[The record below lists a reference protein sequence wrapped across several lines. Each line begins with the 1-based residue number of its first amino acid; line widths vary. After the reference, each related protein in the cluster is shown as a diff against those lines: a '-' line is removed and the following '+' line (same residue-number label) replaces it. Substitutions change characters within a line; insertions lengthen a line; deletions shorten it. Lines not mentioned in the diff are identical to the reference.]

1 MMAFWLQ
8 VQRLP
13 RAVWAAAALVLLFTT
28 LALWQR
34 GQVRSARLEGARAQ
48 ATADAARMRSA
59 ADRAVADQRRI
70 IAASTA
76 AQNRISKESENA
88 LAPRLAAIGRRH
100 DDLRLRWAA
109 ARADSG
115 RAGAGR
121 AIEVSAAAGGVVDA
135 ACPAAGWVSFDTA
148 AAAAAA
154 ADAAIAKDDAWRAWV
169 MAQAA
174 AWPE

>member
-1 MMAFWLQ
+1 MMAILMQ

-13 RAVWAAAALVLLFTT
+13 RAIWAVAALLL
-28 LALWQR
+28 LIGGGALWQR
-34 GQVRSARLEGARAQ
+34 GQVRSARIEGAQAQ
-48 ATADAARMRSA
+48 ASADAARVRA
-59 ADRAVADQRRI
+59 VADRAAADQRRI

-76 AQNRISKESENA
+76 TQARISKESDDA

-115 RAGAGR
+115 RPGAGGTTALPTAAGAV
-121 AIEVSAAAGGVVDA
+121 ADA
-135 ACPAAGWVSFDTA
+135 ACAAGGWVSFDTA

-154 ADAAIAKDDAWRAWV
+154 ADAAIAKDDAWREWV
-169 MAQAA
+169 LAQAA

>member
-1 MMAFWLQ
+1 MIALLAQ

-13 RAVWAAAALVLLFTT
+13 RAIWAAAALVLLVLA

-34 GQVRSARLEGARAQ
+34 EQVRSARLEGARAQ
-48 ATADAARMRSA
+48 AGVDAARLRSA
-59 ADRAVADQRRI
+59 ADRAAADQRRI
-70 IAASTA
+70 IDASVA
-76 AQNRISKESENA
+76 VQSRISKESDDA

-109 ARADSG
+109 ARADPG
-115 RAGAGR
+115 RPGAGGTT
-121 AIEVSAAAGGVVDA
+121 AIPVAATGAVDA
-135 ACPAAGWVSFDTA
+135 ACAAAGWVSFDTA

-154 ADAAIAKDDAWRAWV
+154 ADAAIAKDDAWREWV

-174 AWPE
+174 AWPQ

>member
-1 MMAFWLQ
+1 MMAVLAQ

-13 RAVWAAAALVLLFTT
+13 RAVWAGAALVVLV
-28 LALWQR
+28 LALASWQR
-34 GQVRSARLEGARAQ
+34 GQVRSARIEGAQAQ

-59 ADRAVADQRRI
+59 ADRAAADQRRI
-70 IAASTA
+70 IAASA
-76 AQNRISKESENA
+76 ATQNRISKETDNA
-88 LAPRLAAIGRRH
+88 LAPRLAAIGRHH
-100 DDLRLRWAA
+100 DDLRLRWTT

-115 RAGAGR
+115 RPGAGR
-121 AIEVSAAAGGVVDA
+121 TVAVSAAATGAADA
-135 ACPAAGWVSFDTA
+135 ACPAFGWVSFDTA

-154 ADAAIAKDDAWRAWV
+154 ADAAIAKDDAWREWV